1 MVILEDKKYGVSIF
15 PAIIPLFFGILILVL
30 GLLGTLNE
38 IKSAKDYESVI
49 GTVTDVDHSQK
60 RGKIKLHR
68 SNSSD
73 DSGTT
78 VEYIVNDISYTLTTN
93 FTSIAIVQGDQLKIK
108 YNPYNPEEALVLGKG
123 ISGFFNFFGLFA
135 LFVGLIFLFN
145 VSSMAPNKSDKF
157 ILPILSVFFL
167 LMPFFVSYTLLP
179 YMGNMTVGD
188 IIKKLNIAILIF
200 LFSLFLGIILLVKIF
215 KPKKDNYK
223 LLTLVHS
230 EITSSTQAVYL
241 FEAVDKRSFSL
252 NKYAYISQYEVPKL
266 KEGNLYYI
274 NTGFFPFVTP
284 SYNSYSVMR
293 TINEND
299 IIPENEFQG

>member
-30 GLLGTLNE
+30 GLLGTFNE

-73 DSGTT
+73 DYGTT

-157 ILPILSVFFL
+157 ILPILSVFF
-167 LMPFFVSYTLLP
+167 Y
-179 YMGNMTVGD
+179 
-188 IIKKLNIAILIF
+188 
-200 LFSLFLGIILLVKIF
+200 
-215 KPKKDNYK
+215 
-223 LLTLVHS
+223 
-230 EITSSTQAVYL
+230 
-241 FEAVDKRSFSL
+241 
-252 NKYAYISQYEVPKL
+252 
-266 KEGNLYYI
+266 
-274 NTGFFPFVTP
+274 
-284 SYNSYSVMR
+284 
-293 TINEND
+293 
-299 IIPENEFQG
+299 